1 MGIAALVLGI
11 IGLIISLVPACNVIM
26 FVPCL
31 VGLGLG
37 IADIAVK
44 SKRGQPK
51 AMGIVGTVLN
61 GVALLIIVI
70 WCLFLG
76 FLIVSDP
83 TILDDLQNSIEE
95 VSENQG
101 EVAVEAGKV
110 QVNIAV
116 PAPPQTPQT
125 PQK

>member
-11 IGLIISLVPACNVIM
+11 IGLIISFVPACNVIM

-51 AMGIVGTVLN
+51 AMGIVATVLN

-70 WCLFLG
+70 WCLLIG

-83 TILDDLQNSIEE
+83 TFLDDLQNSMEE

-110 QVNIAV
+110 RVNIAV
-116 PAPPQTPQT
+116 PAPPQTPQ
-125 PQK
+125 K

>member
-11 IGLIISLVPACNVIM
+11 IGLIISFVPACNVIM

-44 SKRGQPK
+44 SKRSQPK
-51 AMGIVGTVLN
+51 AMGIVATVLN

-83 TILDDLQNSIEE
+83 TFLEDVQNSLEE

-101 EVAVEAGKV
+101 GIVVETGEVRV
-110 QVNIAV
+110 AV
-116 PAPPQTPQT
+116 PAPPQTPQE
-125 PQK
+125 

>member
-11 IGLIISLVPACNVIM
+11 IGLIISFVPACNVIM

-51 AMGIVGTVLN
+51 AMGIVATVLN

-70 WCLFLG
+70 WCLFIG

-83 TILDDLQNSIEE
+83 TFLEDVQNSLEE

-101 EVAVEAGKV
+101 GIVVEAGEV
-110 QVNIAV
+110 RVAV
-116 PAPPQTPQT
+116 PVPPQAPQT

>member
-11 IGLIISLVPACNVIM
+11 IGLIISFVPACNVIM

-51 AMGIVGTVLN
+51 AMGIVATVLN

-70 WCLFLG
+70 WCLLIG

-83 TILDDLQNSIEE
+83 TFLEDVQNSLEE

-101 EVAVEAGKV
+101 VR
-110 QVNIAV
+110 VNIAV
-116 PAPPQTPQT
+116 PAPPQTP
-125 PQK
+125 

>member
-11 IGLIISLVPACNVIM
+11 IGLIISVVPACNVIM

-51 AMGIVGTVLN
+51 AMGIVATVLN

-83 TILDDLQNSIEE
+83 TFLEDVQNSLGQE

-101 EVAVEAGKV
+101 GIVVETGEVRVAVPV
-110 QVNIAV
+110 
-116 PAPPQTPQT
+116 PPQTPQ
-125 PQK
+125 K